1 MTAYRIKY
9 FISLAVYTLVCIFVL
24 LVQSTGIMTLQL
36 GTASAVLILPMVLY
50 CGFYFGEYA
59 GAGIGLF
66 SGAITDSYSATLTY
80 STVALTVLG
89 FTAGVVMSRLFNR
102 NIAAAVVLNLAAAFV
117 YFFAKWV
124 TVYAFSDPDPLYVLF
139 NFTLPSVL
147 YTAALGFVIFFVM
160 NPIFKNLPKN
170 SVKR

>member
-1 MTAYRIKY
+1 MAAYRIKY
-9 FISLAVYTLVCIFVL
+9 FLSLALYTIVCAFVL

-36 GTASAVLILPMVLY
+36 GYASVVLILPMVLY

-59 GAGIGLF
+59 GAVIGLF
-66 SGAITDSYSATLTY
+66 AGAITDSYSATLTY

-89 FTAGVVMSRLFNR
+89 FVAGIVMSRFFNR
-102 NIAAAVVLNLAAAFV
+102 NIAAAAVLNFSASFA

-124 TVYAFSDPDPLYVLF
+124 AVYAFSDPDPLFVLF
-139 NFTLPSVL
+139 YFSLPSLL
-147 YTAALGFVIFFVM
+147 YTAAIGFILFFIM
-160 NPIFKNLPKN
+160 NPIFRNLPKN

>member
-9 FISLAVYTLVCIFVL
+9 FISLAIYTMVCIFVM
-24 LVQSTGIMTLQL
+24 LVQSTGILTLQL
-36 GTASAVLILPMVLY
+36 GHASAVLILPMVLY

-59 GAGIGLF
+59 GAVIGLF
-66 SGAITDSYSATLTY
+66 SGAITDSYSSTLTY

-89 FTAGVVMSRLFNR
+89 FAAGVVMSRLFNR
-102 NIAAAVVLNLAAAFV
+102 NLAAAAVLNLAAAFT

-124 TVYAFSDPDPLYVLF
+124 TVYAFSDPKPFYVLF
-139 NFTLPSVL
+139 NFTLTSVL
-147 YTAALGFVIFFVM
+147 YTAVIGFIMFFAV
-160 NPIFKNLPKN
+160 NPIFRNLPKN